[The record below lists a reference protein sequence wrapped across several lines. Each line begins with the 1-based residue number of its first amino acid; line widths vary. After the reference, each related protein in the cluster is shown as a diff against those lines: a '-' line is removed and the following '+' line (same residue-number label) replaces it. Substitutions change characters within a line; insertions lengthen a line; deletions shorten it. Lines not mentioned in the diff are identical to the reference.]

1 MQRKFWELSLDKLDV
16 GMDPTHVC
24 GTRITQEMEQ
34 PPPLEED
41 ETINRLSKRSRLDQ
55 SHLVPT
61 PSFHNKRPTTVPAER
76 ALNPLTE
83 TATLLSNLPS
93 DILFTIA
100 EHCGRQDLLRFC
112 LASQRTMQASIA
124 HIYRQVD
131 LSTHNRGV
139 VVCPRKELG
148 NELGKRT
155 LRPRRERSDSTRC
168 TNVPVNMVLRQW
180 VFIKTMLNRKE
191 YQKYVRVL
199 IWTFLPPTG
208 HGPDS
213 CTEKQIFW
221 DLMRRLQNVR
231 SFDLADLSK
240 TWSSEFPRPSPLEGR
255 YFPNASSIRLVG
267 VMEPVITAS
276 ILSTIDP
283 SRLVSLELDNVQCCG
298 KTANGVTMPSTPNMP
313 PSSDSVAAI
322 LPRYT
327 EWMSRDSGI
336 VWPGLMRGLLSP
348 LKGRCTGLKSLT
360 LRKVGDRY
368 PRESDVVRWMNECH
382 LLHEWASFIGS
393 VSATLEEFI
402 FDQGP
407 RNEKLSRENIRVNP
421 VRLMDRLFGSIIFPV
436 LLTGPWPRLKSMELR
451 GVRSWIGDDMG
462 LPRVNIR
469 VQYEGLPFVI
479 PLEDQ
484 LKVAV
489 KREARIVVQGKGR
502 TFDLVGGTGRWKK
515 PVSSYSK
522 EVALLKQIYCPPYPC
537 TCNHGSV
544 NRP

>member
-1 MQRKFWELSLDKLDV
+1 MEREFRELSLDKIDV
-16 GMDPTHVC
+16 GVDPTHIC

-34 PPPLEED
+34 PSPLEED
-41 ETINRLSKRSRLDQ
+41 ETISHLSKGSRLDR

-61 PSFHNKRPTTVPAER
+61 PSFHNRGPTSVPVER
-76 ALNPLTE
+76 TFNPLTE
-83 TATLLSNLPS
+83 TATLLSNLPL

-112 LASQRTMQASIA
+112 LASQRTMQASIP

-148 NELGKRT
+148 NELGKST
-155 LRPRRERSDSTRC
+155 LGPRRVRSDSIRC

-191 YQKYVRVL
+191 YRKYVQVL

-208 HGPDS
+208 GGRDF
-213 CTEKQIFW
+213 CAEKQIVW
-221 DLMRRLQNVR
+221 DLMRRLENVR
-231 SFDLADLSK
+231 SFDLADLSE
-240 TWSSEFPRPSPLEGR
+240 TWSSESPQPSTLEGR

-267 VMEPVITAS
+267 VMEPVITSS

-298 KTANGVTMPSTPNMP
+298 KTAIGVAMPSTPNMP
-313 PSSDSVAAI
+313 PSSHNVAAI
-322 LPRYT
+322 QPRYK
-327 EWMSRDSGI
+327 EWMSSDSGI
-336 VWPGLMRGLLSP
+336 VWPGLMGGLLSP

-368 PRESDVVRWMNECH
+368 LRESDVVRWMNECH

-393 VSATLEEFI
+393 VSGTLEEFM

-407 RNEKLSRENIRVNP
+407 RNEKLCREYVRVNP

-436 LLTGPWPRLKSMELR
+436 LLAGPWPRLKSMELR
-451 GVRSWIGDDMG
+451 GVRSWIGHDMG
-462 LPRVNIR
+462 PPRVNIR

-479 PLEDQ
+479 SLEDQ

-489 KREARIVVQGKGR
+489 KQGARVVVQGKGR

-515 PVSSYSK
+515 PVSSFAK
-522 EVALLKQIYCPPYPC
+522 EDAWLKRILSQQSAS
-537 TCNHGSV
+537 TCYHGWD
-544 NRP
+544 NLP

>member
-1 MQRKFWELSLDKLDV
+1 
-16 GMDPTHVC
+16 MDPSHVC

-34 PPPLEED
+34 PSPLEED
-41 ETINRLSKRSRLDQ
+41 ETISHHSKRSRLDR

-61 PSFHNKRPTTVPAER
+61 PSFHNRGPTSVPAER
-76 ALNPLTE
+76 TLNPLNQ

-112 LASQRTMQASIA
+112 LASQRTMQASIP

-148 NELGKRT
+148 GELGKST
-155 LRPRRERSDSTRC
+155 LGPRRERSDSTRC
-168 TNVPVNMVLRQW
+168 TNVPVKMVLRQL
-180 VFIKTMLNRKE
+180 VFLTTMLNRNE
-191 YQKYVRVL
+191 YRKYVRVL
-199 IWTFLPPTG
+199 IWTFLPPIG
-208 HGPDS
+208 RARDFS
-213 CTEKQIFW
+213 NEKQIFW
-221 DLMRRLQNVR
+221 NLMRRLENVR

-255 YFPNASSIRLVG
+255 YFPKASSIRLVG

-283 SRLVSLELDNVQCCG
+283 SKLVSLELDNVQCCG
-298 KTANGVTMPSTPNMP
+298 KTADGVTMPSTPNMP
-313 PSSDSVAAI
+313 PSRHSVAAI
-322 LPRYT
+322 LPRYK

-368 PRESDVVRWMNECH
+368 SGETDVVRWMNECH
-382 LLHEWASFIGS
+382 LLHEWASFIRS
-393 VSATLEEFI
+393 VSGTLEEFV

-407 RNEKLSRENIRVNP
+407 RNEKLPRENIRVSP
-421 VRLMDRLFGSIIFPV
+421 VRLMDRLFGSTIFPV
-436 LLTGPWPRLKSMELR
+436 LLAGPWPRLKSMELR
-451 GVRSWIGDDMG
+451 GVRSWISDDMG
-462 LPRVNIR
+462 LPGVNIR
-469 VQYEGLPFVI
+469 VQYEGLPFDTS
-479 PLEDQ
+479 LEDQ
-484 LKVAV
+484 LQAAV
-489 KREARIVVQGKGR
+489 KRGARVVVQGKGR
-502 TFDLVGGTGRWKK
+502 TFDLAGGTGRWKK
-515 PVSSYSK
+515 PVSSFSK
-522 EVALLKQIYCPPYPC
+522 EVDLLKRI
-537 TCNHGSV
+537 H
-544 NRP
+544 